1 MVGATPDAPV
11 LESPSARQPEE
22 RSTAFVGGLGS
33 GEPLAQTTDA
43 SVMTP
48 EVTVGTVGP
57 SRAEATVAGDAPEP
71 KEANLMMAEEQL
83 VPPNALLGVVG
94 PAVCPQSPATVPQTM
109 VEEDEVEEIERAEPQ
124 LHFV

>member
-1 MVGATPDAPV
+1 MGATPDAPV
-11 LESPSARQPEE
+11 PESSSARQPEE
-22 RSTAFVGGLGS
+22 GSTAFVGGLGS

-71 KEANLMMAEEQL
+71 KEANLMMAEEQML
-83 VPPNALLGVVG
+83 PPEVLPGMVG
-94 PAVCPQSPATVPQTM
+94 TAIHP
-109 VEEDEVEEIERAEPQ
+109 
-124 LHFV
+124 